1 MENGG
6 TTLTPPVQITDRSG
20 MKVHR
25 PASPDFVSR
34 QEAATRLKMS
44 ERQIDRKM
52 TAGIFQ
58 KVKTSANRPGIRR
71 VDFDAYLAARTATAP
86 PAVIDEVPANFYG
99 LRIQTTWSNETL
111 ISLLTTHG
119 YRGLFSA
126 GDERPGFCWVLWHKD
141 MGLEPET
148 FAAELKSLGFV
159 CPKMP
164 IEEKRASLRQVFHLA
179 D

>member
-1 MENGG
+1 M
-6 TTLTPPVQITDRSG
+6 
-20 MKVHR
+20 
-25 PASPDFVSR
+25 
-34 QEAATRLKMS
+34 
-44 ERQIDRKM
+44 
-52 TAGIFQ
+52 
-58 KVKTSANRPGIRR
+58 
-71 VDFDAYLAARTATAP
+71 
-86 PAVIDEVPANFYG
+86 IDEVPANFYG

-148 FAAELKSLGFV
+148 FAAELKSLGFA

-164 IEEKRASLRQVFHLA
+164 VEEKRAS
-179 D
+179 